1 MCPNELHS
9 LIKQG
14 IVTQVPPQA
23 IGNKTL
29 YEHTDGY
36 FITALGHRLS
46 HVYMPN
52 RPSLRSRHA
61 YPKMRH
67 FGNRDCHYLTACTFY
82 HIPDR
87 DKGEVVDHINGDLL
101 NYSKANIRIVHK
113 TINSRDGGFLAKL
126 RNKGIDPTRIDKPY
140 LLRYFTRMAK
150 LKSEISEWKYRCL
163 TKPQLLQIL
172 YASDEEFQDS
182 ACTFLKF

>member
-1 MCPNELHS
+1 MCPNELQS

-14 IVTQVPPQA
+14 IVIQVPPQT
-23 IGNKTL
+23 IDNKTL

-52 RPSLRSRHA
+52 RPSLRSRRA

-67 FGNRDCHYLTACTFY
+67 FGNRDCHYLSACTFY

-87 DKGEVVDHINGDLL
+87 AKGEQVDHINGDLL
-101 NYSKANIRIVHK
+101 NYSKSNIRIVHK
-113 TINSRDGGFLAKL
+113 AINSRDGGFLTKL
-126 RNKGIDPTRIDKPY
+126 RNQKIDPTRISKTL
-140 LLRYFTRMAK
+140 LLRYFARMAK
-150 LKSEISEWKYRCL
+150 VKGGLSERKYYHL
-163 TKPQLLQIL
+163 TKSQLLKIL
-172 YASDEEFQDS
+172 YASDEEFQDL